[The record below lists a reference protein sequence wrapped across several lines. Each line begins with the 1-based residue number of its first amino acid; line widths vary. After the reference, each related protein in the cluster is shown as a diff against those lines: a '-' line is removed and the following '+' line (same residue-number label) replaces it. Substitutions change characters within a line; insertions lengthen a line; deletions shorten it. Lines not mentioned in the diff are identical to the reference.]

1 MDLSE
6 KMFELVR
13 LWRESGLSQR
23 EFCKQHQIGVAKLGY
38 WVGKEKQSVN
48 GVGFLELSA
57 RHSTPS
63 VGYEVVYPNSV
74 RVSYQ
79 GNDLTILSQL
89 IRLY

>member
-38 WVGKEKQSVN
+38 WVGKEKQSFN

-57 RHSTPS
+57 RPSTPS
-63 VGYEVVYPNSV
+63 ISYEVIYPNGV
-74 RVSYQ
+74 RLSYQ
-79 GNDLTILSQL
+79 GADLTILSQL